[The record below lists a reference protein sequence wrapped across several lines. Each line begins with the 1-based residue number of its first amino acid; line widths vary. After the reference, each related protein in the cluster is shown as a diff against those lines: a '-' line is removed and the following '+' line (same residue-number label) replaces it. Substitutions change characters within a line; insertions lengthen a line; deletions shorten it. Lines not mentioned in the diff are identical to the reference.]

1 MDKMAEYTVFV
12 RVVEDGG
19 FSAAARVLRL
29 TPSAISK
36 QIARLEDRLGV
47 RLINRTTRRLGL
59 TDEGRSFYER
69 CVGILSDIAEAEDSL
84 ISSSDKPRGKL
95 HINTGVAFGRNQIN
109 PLVPAFLERYP
120 EIDLDITMT
129 DSLSDLVEEGID
141 VAIRFGFL
149 QDSTL
154 VARHLADS
162 RRAICA
168 SPEYLE
174 KFGVPETPQDLVNH
188 NCLAFSHL
196 PHLNEWI
203 FKAPDGE
210 FTFRAKGNFMANNGE
225 AIHEMAVSGLGISRM
240 AEFMVTP
247 DVKSGRLV
255 RVLQDYYRDI
265 EVPIHAIYPTKRH
278 LSAKVRAFVD
288 YLVESFSP
296 VPPWE
301 LK

>member
-59 TDEGRSFYER
+59 TDEGRSFYDR
-69 CVGILSDIAEAEDSL
+69 CVGILADIDEAEESL
-84 ISSSDKPRGKL
+84 IRSSDSPRGKL
-95 HINTGVAFGRNQIN
+95 HINTGVAFGRNQIG
-109 PLVPAFLERYP
+109 PLIPAFLARYP
-120 EIDLDITMT
+120 DIEVDITMT
-129 DSLSDLVEEGID
+129 DSLSDLVEEGVD

-168 SPEYLE
+168 SPAYLE
-174 KFGVPETPQDLVNH
+174 KHGVPQHPKDLVNH
-188 NCLAFSHL
+188 NCLAFGHL
-196 PHLNEWI
+196 PHLNDWV
-203 FKAPDGE
+203 FKMPDGE
-210 FTFRAKGNFMANNGE
+210 LTFRPKGNFTANNGE
-225 AIHEMAVSGLGISRM
+225 AIHDMAVNGLGITRM
-240 AEFMVTP
+240 AEFLVSS
-247 DVKSGRLV
+247 DVKSGKLV
-255 RVLQDYYRDI
+255 RVLQNYYRDI
-265 EVPIHAIYPTKRH
+265 DVPVHAIYPTKRH

-288 YLVESFSP
+288 YLVESFNP

-301 LK
+301 I